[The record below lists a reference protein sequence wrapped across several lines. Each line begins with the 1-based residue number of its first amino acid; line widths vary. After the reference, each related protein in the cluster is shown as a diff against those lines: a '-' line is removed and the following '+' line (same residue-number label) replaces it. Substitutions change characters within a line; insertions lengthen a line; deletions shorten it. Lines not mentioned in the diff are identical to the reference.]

1 MTFKNNR
8 NLLMKK
14 IFATVLMIGLANT
27 ISAQYMIIGKDSISL
42 SDFKTEYQYGLQNSG
57 VEKTIRTTQEFILFQ
72 QFAEQKKADTTL
84 AFREKMNEKES
95 EIFAKFFYPKQVID
109 PVLNDFMKDNETEK
123 EVQIFVAS
131 KTEGDTNNYQQI
143 YNDVK
148 TGKLTMD
155 EAITKY
161 TKGNSKLLYIKP
173 GSIDTNLYG
182 DLKNLPNNSYT
193 KLIETSTNTAFA
205 KVLNSRP
212 SLGYVVFGTIS
223 FPKDGNSEGV
233 KSKIYADLKA
243 GKTFQK
249 VAKLYGANDHEKNN
263 GGFVM
268 GSPTLPNEIYE
279 LFKGKK
285 AGYYI
290 PEPILF
296 GENYFVFHIYNV
308 EPYTLTEQNRE
319 FFLRDMNSGLYGE
332 KLQDQ
337 MIEYLKSDP
346 TYKEFPDFANMK
358 KSYQIFDKANDNKV
372 IYQYKKHKTTVGD
385 LKKIIVDKKAEAEK
399 LSPAFWNEALSS
411 VNREDLIGFYSAD
424 FTNQKDIKAALAS
437 HKKMLFSDYVFSQYV
452 TEELTKHPE
461 LMTNYYNKNKVKYM
475 WGNRADGR
483 VAIIADE
490 KLNEEIE
497 KSIKDQKDWEALKTK
512 YYGKLNDKKQVLIHF
527 EKGEMSEDADV
538 FTKYKVPFKTGV
550 HQTKMEERSL
560 VIAID
565 RILPPTQMT
574 QAEAADLLR
583 DAVTEEKLQEIIA
596 QQKAQTKIVI
606 QPEFLK
612 DLEKN
617 FKK

>member
-1 MTFKNNR
+1 
-8 NLLMKK
+8 MKK
-14 IFATVLMIGLANT
+14 LFAIVLMVGLANT

-57 VEKTIRTTQEFILFQ
+57 VEKTIKTTQEFILFQ

-84 AFREKMNEKES
+84 AFREKMSEKENELRS
-95 EIFAKFFYPKQVID
+95 KFFYPKQVID
-109 PVLNDFMKDNETEK
+109 PVLNDYMKDSQTEK
-123 EVQIFVAS
+123 EIQVFMVQKA
-131 KTEGDTNNYQQI
+131 EGDTNNYTQI

-148 TGKLTMD
+148 SGKITMED
-155 EAITKY
+155 AITKY
-161 TKGNSKLLYIKP
+161 TKGSAKSIYVKP
-173 GSIDTNLYG
+173 GSIDTNMYAE
-182 DLKNLPNNSYT
+182 LKSLPNNAYT
-193 KLIETSTNTAFA
+193 SLADTSTNFAFT

-212 SLGYVVFGTIS
+212 SLGYMIFGTIS
-223 FPKDGNSEGV
+223 YPKDDNAEGI
-233 KSKIYADLKA
+233 KTKIYADLKA
-243 GKTFQK
+243 GKTFQE

-263 GGFVM
+263 GGVVM

-285 AGYYI
+285 AGYYT

-296 GENYFVFHIYNV
+296 GENYFVFNIYNV

-332 KLQDQ
+332 KLQDK
-337 MIEYLKSDP
+337 MIAYLKADAA
-346 TYKEFPDFANMK
+346 YKEFPAFQNVK
-358 KSYQIFDKANDNKV
+358 KSYQIFNQTADDAV
-372 IYQYKKHKTTVGD
+372 LYQYKNHKTTVGD
-385 LKKIIVDKKAEAEK
+385 LKKIIGDKKAEAEK
-399 LSPAFWNEALSS
+399 LTPAFWSDAISG
-411 VNREDLIGFYSAD
+411 VNRQDLVSFYNAE
-424 FTNQKDIKAALAS
+424 FTNQKDIKKELNQF
-437 HKKMLFSDYVFSQYV
+437 KKGLFSDYIYSQYL
-452 TEELTKHPE
+452 TQELAKHPE
-461 LMTNYYNKNKVKYM
+461 WLTANYNKNKSKYM
-475 WGNRADGR
+475 WENRADGR

-490 KLNEEIE
+490 KLNKEIE
-497 KSIKDQKDWEALKTK
+497 KSIKDPKDWEALKTK
-512 YYGKLNDKKQVLIHF
+512 YYGKLNDKKQVLVHF

-565 RILPPTQMT
+565 KILPPTQMT

>member
-1 MTFKNNR
+1 
-8 NLLMKK
+8 MKK
-14 IFATVLMIGLANT
+14 LFAIVLMVGLANT

-57 VEKTIRTTQEFILFQ
+57 VEKTIKTTQEFILFQ

-84 AFREKMNEKES
+84 AFREKMSEKENELRS
-95 EIFAKFFYPKQVID
+95 KFFYPKQVID
-109 PVLNDFMKDNETEK
+109 PVLNDYMKDSQTEK
-123 EVQIFVAS
+123 EIQVFMVQKA
-131 KTEGDTNNYQQI
+131 EGDTNNYTQI

-148 TGKLTMD
+148 SGKITMED
-155 EAITKY
+155 AITKY
-161 TKGNSKLLYIKP
+161 TKGSAKSIYVKP
-173 GSIDTNLYG
+173 GSIDTNMYAE
-182 DLKNLPNNSYT
+182 LKSLPNNAYT
-193 KLIETSTNTAFA
+193 SLADTSTNFAFT

-212 SLGYVVFGTIS
+212 SLGYMIFGTIS
-223 FPKDGNSEGV
+223 YPKDGNAEGI

-243 GKTFQK
+243 GKTFQE

-263 GGFVM
+263 GGVVM

-285 AGYYI
+285 AGYYT

-296 GENYFVFHIYNV
+296 GENYFVFNIYNV

-332 KLQDQ
+332 KLQDK
-337 MIEYLKSDP
+337 MIAYLKADAA
-346 TYKEFPDFANMK
+346 YKEFPTFQNVK
-358 KSYQIFDKANDNKV
+358 KSYQIFNQTADDAV
-372 IYQYKKHKTTVGD
+372 LYQYKNHKTTVGD
-385 LKKIIVDKKAEAEK
+385 LKKIIGDKKAEAEK
-399 LSPAFWNEALSS
+399 LTPAFWSDAISG
-411 VNREDLIGFYSAD
+411 VNRQDLVSFYNAE
-424 FTNQKDIKAALAS
+424 FTNQKDIKKELNQF
-437 HKKMLFSDYVFSQYV
+437 KKGLFSDYIYSQYL
-452 TEELTKHPE
+452 TQELAKHPE
-461 LMTNYYNKNKVKYM
+461 WLTANYNKNKSKYM
-475 WGNRADGR
+475 WENRADGR

-490 KLNEEIE
+490 KLNKEIE
-497 KSIKDQKDWEALKTK
+497 KSIKDPKDWEALKTK
-512 YYGKLNDKKQVLIHF
+512 YYGKLNDKKQVLVHF

-565 RILPPTQMT
+565 KILPPTQMT

>member
-1 MTFKNNR
+1 
-8 NLLMKK
+8 MKK
-14 IFATVLMIGLANT
+14 LFAIVLMVGLANT

-57 VEKTIRTTQEFILFQ
+57 VEKTIKTTQEFILFQ
-72 QFAEQKKADTTL
+72 QFAEHKKADTTL
-84 AFREKMNEKES
+84 AFREKMSEKENELRS
-95 EIFAKFFYPKQVID
+95 KFFYPKQVID
-109 PVLNDFMKDNETEK
+109 PVLNDYMKDSQTEK
-123 EVQIFVAS
+123 EIQVFMVQKA
-131 KTEGDTNNYQQI
+131 EGDTNNYTQI

-148 TGKLTMD
+148 SGKITMED
-155 EAITKY
+155 AITKY
-161 TKGNSKLLYIKP
+161 TKGSAKSIYVKP
-173 GSIDTNLYG
+173 GSIDTNMYAE
-182 DLKNLPNNSYT
+182 LKSLPNNAYT
-193 KLIETSTNTAFA
+193 SLADTSTNFAFT

-212 SLGYVVFGTIS
+212 SLGYMIFGTIS
-223 FPKDGNSEGV
+223 YPKDDNAEGI
-233 KSKIYADLKA
+233 KTKIYADLKA
-243 GKTFQK
+243 GKTFQE

-263 GGFVM
+263 GGVVM

-285 AGYYI
+285 AGYYT

-296 GENYFVFHIYNV
+296 GENYFVFNIYNV

-332 KLQDQ
+332 KLQDK
-337 MIEYLKSDP
+337 MIAYLKADGG
-346 TYKEFPDFANMK
+346 YKEFPAFQNVK
-358 KSYQIFDKANDNKV
+358 KSYQIFNQTADDAV
-372 IYQYKKHKTTVGD
+372 LYQYKNHKTTVGD
-385 LKKIIVDKKAEAEK
+385 LKKIIGDKKAEAEK
-399 LSPAFWNEALSS
+399 LTPAFWSDAISG
-411 VNREDLIGFYSAD
+411 VNRQDLVSFYNAE
-424 FTNQKDIKAALAS
+424 FTNQKDIKKELNQF
-437 HKKMLFSDYVFSQYV
+437 KKGLFSDYIYSQYL
-452 TEELTKHPE
+452 TQELAKHPE
-461 LMTNYYNKNKVKYM
+461 WLTAHYNKNKSKYM
-475 WGNRADGR
+475 WENRADGR

-490 KLNEEIE
+490 KLNKEIE
-497 KSIKDQKDWEALKTK
+497 KSIKDPKDWEALKTK
-512 YYGKLNDKKQVLIHF
+512 YYGKLNDKKQVLVHF

-565 RILPPTQMT
+565 KILPPTQMT

-596 QQKAQTKIVI
+596 QQKAQTKIII

>member
-1 MTFKNNR
+1 
-8 NLLMKK
+8 MKK
-14 IFATVLMIGLANT
+14 LFAIVLMVGLANT

-57 VEKTIRTTQEFILFQ
+57 VEKTIKSTQEFILFQ

-84 AFREKMNEKES
+84 AFREKMSEKENELRS
-95 EIFAKFFYPKQVID
+95 KFFYPKQVID
-109 PVLNDFMKDNETEK
+109 PVLNDYMKDSQTEK
-123 EVQIFVAS
+123 EIQVFMVQKA
-131 KTEGDTNNYQQI
+131 EGDTNNYMQI

-148 TGKLTMD
+148 SGKITMED
-155 EAITKY
+155 AITKY
-161 TKGNSKLLYIKP
+161 TKGSAKSIYVKP
-173 GSIDTNLYG
+173 GSIDTNMYAE
-182 DLKNLPNNSYT
+182 LKSLPNNAYT
-193 KLIETSTNTAFA
+193 SLADTSTNFAFT

-212 SLGYVVFGTIS
+212 SLGYMIFGTIS
-223 FPKDGNSEGV
+223 YPKDGNAEGI
-233 KSKIYADLKA
+233 KTKIYADFKA
-243 GKTFQK
+243 GKTFQE

-263 GGFVM
+263 GGVVM

-285 AGYYI
+285 AGYYT

-296 GENYFVFHIYNV
+296 GENYFVFNIYNV

-332 KLQDQ
+332 KLQDK
-337 MIEYLKSDP
+337 MIAYLKADAA
-346 TYKEFPDFANMK
+346 YKEFPTFQNVK
-358 KSYQIFDKANDNKV
+358 KSYQIFNQTADDAV
-372 IYQYKKHKTTVGD
+372 LYQYKNHKTTVGD
-385 LKKIIVDKKAEAEK
+385 LKKIIGDKKAEAEK
-399 LSPAFWNEALSS
+399 LTPAFWGDAISG
-411 VNREDLIGFYSAD
+411 VNRQDLVSFYNAE
-424 FTNQKDIKAALAS
+424 FTNQKDIKKELNQF
-437 HKKMLFSDYVFSQYV
+437 KKGLFSDYIYSQYL
-452 TEELTKHPE
+452 TQELAKHPE
-461 LMTNYYNKNKVKYM
+461 WLTANYNKNKSKYM
-475 WGNRADGR
+475 WENRADGR

-490 KLNEEIE
+490 KLNKEIE
-497 KSIKDQKDWEALKTK
+497 KSIKDPKDWEALKTK
-512 YYGKLNDKKQVLIHF
+512 YYGKLNDKKQVLVHF

-565 RILPPTQMT
+565 KILPPTQMT

-596 QQKAQTKIVI
+596 QQKAQTKIII

>member
-1 MTFKNNR
+1 
-8 NLLMKK
+8 MKK
-14 IFATVLMIGLANT
+14 LFAIVLMVGLANT

-57 VEKTIRTTQEFILFQ
+57 VEKTIKTTQEFILFQ

-84 AFREKMNEKES
+84 AFREKMSEKENELRS
-95 EIFAKFFYPKQVID
+95 KFFYPKQVID
-109 PVLNDFMKDNETEK
+109 PVLNDYMKDSQTEK
-123 EVQIFVAS
+123 EIQVFMVQKA
-131 KTEGDTNNYQQI
+131 EGDTNNYMQI

-148 TGKLTMD
+148 SGKITMED
-155 EAITKY
+155 AITKY
-161 TKGNSKLLYIKP
+161 TKGSAKSIYVKS
-173 GSIDTNLYG
+173 GSIDTNMYAE
-182 DLKNLPNNSYT
+182 LKSLPNNAYT
-193 KLIETSTNTAFA
+193 SLADTSTNFAFT

-212 SLGYVVFGTIS
+212 SLGYMIFGTIS
-223 FPKDGNSEGV
+223 YPKDDNAEGI
-233 KSKIYADLKA
+233 KTKIYADLKA
-243 GKTFQK
+243 GKTFQE

-263 GGFVM
+263 GGVVM

-285 AGYYI
+285 AGYYT

-296 GENYFVFHIYNV
+296 GENYFVFNIYNV

-332 KLQDQ
+332 KLQDK
-337 MIEYLKSDP
+337 MIAYLKADAA
-346 TYKEFPDFANMK
+346 YKEFPAFQNVK
-358 KSYQIFDKANDNKV
+358 KSYQIFNQTADDAV
-372 IYQYKKHKTTVGD
+372 LYQYKNHKTTVGD
-385 LKKIIVDKKAEAEK
+385 LKKIIGDKKAEAEK
-399 LSPAFWNEALSS
+399 LTPAFWGDAISG
-411 VNREDLIGFYSAD
+411 VNRQDLVSFYNAE
-424 FTNQKDIKAALAS
+424 FTNQKDIKKELNQF
-437 HKKMLFSDYVFSQYV
+437 KKGLFSDYIYSQYL
-452 TEELTKHPE
+452 TQELAKHPE
-461 LMTNYYNKNKVKYM
+461 WLTANYNKNKSKYM
-475 WGNRADGR
+475 WENRADGR

-490 KLNEEIE
+490 KLNKEIE
-497 KSIKDQKDWEALKTK
+497 KSIKDPKDWEALKTK
-512 YYGKLNDKKQVLIHF
+512 YYGKLNDKKQVLVHF

-565 RILPPTQMT
+565 KILPPTQMT

-596 QQKAQTKIVI
+596 QQKAQTKIII

>member
-1 MTFKNNR
+1 
-8 NLLMKK
+8 MKK
-14 IFATVLMIGLANT
+14 LFAIVLMVGLANT

-57 VEKTIRTTQEFILFQ
+57 VEKTIKTTQEFILFQ

-84 AFREKMNEKES
+84 AFREKMSEKENELRS
-95 EIFAKFFYPKQVID
+95 KFFYPKQVID
-109 PVLNDFMKDNETEK
+109 PVLNDYMKDSQTEK
-123 EVQIFVAS
+123 EIQVFMVQKA
-131 KTEGDTNNYQQI
+131 EGDTNNYMQI

-148 TGKLTMD
+148 SGKITMED
-155 EAITKY
+155 AITKY
-161 TKGNSKLLYIKP
+161 TKGSAKSIYVKP
-173 GSIDTNLYG
+173 GSIDTNMYAE
-182 DLKNLPNNSYT
+182 LKSLPNNAYT
-193 KLIETSTNTAFA
+193 SLADTSTNFAFT

-212 SLGYVVFGTIS
+212 SLGYMIFGTIS
-223 FPKDGNSEGV
+223 YPKDDNAEGI
-233 KSKIYADLKA
+233 KTKIYADLKA
-243 GKTFQK
+243 GKTFQE

-263 GGFVM
+263 GGVVM

-285 AGYYI
+285 AGYYT

-296 GENYFVFHIYNV
+296 GENYFVFNIYNV

-332 KLQDQ
+332 KLQDK
-337 MIEYLKSDP
+337 MIAYLKADAA
-346 TYKEFPDFANMK
+346 YKEFPTFQNVK
-358 KSYQIFDKANDNKV
+358 KSYQIFNQTADDAV
-372 IYQYKKHKTTVGD
+372 LYQYKNHKTTVGD
-385 LKKIIVDKKAEAEK
+385 LKKIIGDKKAEAEK
-399 LSPAFWNEALSS
+399 LTPAFWSDAISG
-411 VNREDLIGFYSAD
+411 VNRQDLVSFYNAE
-424 FTNQKDIKAALAS
+424 FTNQKDIKKELNQF
-437 HKKMLFSDYVFSQYV
+437 KKGLFSDYIYSQYL
-452 TEELTKHPE
+452 TQELAKHPE
-461 LMTNYYNKNKVKYM
+461 WLTANYNKNKSKYM
-475 WGNRADGR
+475 WENRADGR

-490 KLNEEIE
+490 KLNKEIE
-497 KSIKDQKDWEALKTK
+497 KSIKDPKDWEALKTK
-512 YYGKLNDKKQVLIHF
+512 YYGKLNDKKQVLVHF

-565 RILPPTQMT
+565 KILPPTQMT

-596 QQKAQTKIVI
+596 QQKAQTKIII

>member
-1 MTFKNNR
+1 
-8 NLLMKK
+8 MKK
-14 IFATVLMIGLANT
+14 LFAIVLMVGLANT

-57 VEKTIRTTQEFILFQ
+57 VEKTIKTTQEFILFQ

-84 AFREKMNEKES
+84 AFREKMSEKENELRS
-95 EIFAKFFYPKQVID
+95 KFFYPKQVID
-109 PVLNDFMKDNETEK
+109 PVLNDYMKDSQTEK
-123 EVQIFVAS
+123 EIQVFMVQKA
-131 KTEGDTNNYQQI
+131 EGDTNNYTQI

-148 TGKLTMD
+148 SGKITMED
-155 EAITKY
+155 AITKY
-161 TKGNSKLLYIKP
+161 TKGSAKSIYVKP
-173 GSIDTNLYG
+173 GSIDTNMYAE
-182 DLKNLPNNSYT
+182 LKSLPNNAYT
-193 KLIETSTNTAFA
+193 SLADTSTNFAFT

-212 SLGYVVFGTIS
+212 SLGYMIFGTIS
-223 FPKDGNSEGV
+223 YPKDDNAEGI
-233 KSKIYADLKA
+233 KTKIYADLKA
-243 GKTFQK
+243 GKTFQE

-263 GGFVM
+263 GGVVM

-285 AGYYI
+285 AGYYT

-296 GENYFVFHIYNV
+296 GENYFVFNIYNV

-332 KLQDQ
+332 KLQDK
-337 MIEYLKSDP
+337 MIAYLKADAA
-346 TYKEFPDFANMK
+346 YKEFPTFQNVK
-358 KSYQIFDKANDNKV
+358 KSYQIFNQTADDAV
-372 IYQYKKHKTTVGD
+372 LYQYKNHKTTVGD
-385 LKKIIVDKKAEAEK
+385 LKKIIGDKKAEAEK
-399 LSPAFWNEALSS
+399 LTPAFWSDAISG
-411 VNREDLIGFYSAD
+411 VNRQDLVSFYNAE
-424 FTNQKDIKAALAS
+424 FTNQKDIKKELNQF
-437 HKKMLFSDYVFSQYV
+437 KKGLFSDYIYSQYL
-452 TEELTKHPE
+452 TQELAKHPE
-461 LMTNYYNKNKVKYM
+461 WLTAHYNKNKSKYM
-475 WGNRADGR
+475 WENRADGR

-490 KLNEEIE
+490 KLNKEIE
-497 KSIKDQKDWEALKTK
+497 KSIKDPKDWEALKTK
-512 YYGKLNDKKQVLIHF
+512 YYGKLNDKKQVLVHF

-565 RILPPTQMT
+565 KILPPTQMT

>member
-1 MTFKNNR
+1 
-8 NLLMKK
+8 MKK
-14 IFATVLMIGLANT
+14 LFAIVLMVGLANT

-57 VEKTIRTTQEFILFQ
+57 VEKTIKSTQEFILFQ

-84 AFREKMNEKES
+84 AFREKMSEKENELRS
-95 EIFAKFFYPKQVID
+95 KFFYPKQVID
-109 PVLNDFMKDNETEK
+109 PVLNDYMKDSQTEK
-123 EVQIFVAS
+123 EIQVFMVQKA
-131 KTEGDTNNYQQI
+131 EGDTNNYTQI

-148 TGKLTMD
+148 SGKITMED
-155 EAITKY
+155 AITKY
-161 TKGNSKLLYIKP
+161 TKGSAKSIYVKP
-173 GSIDTNLYG
+173 GSIDTNMYAE
-182 DLKNLPNNSYT
+182 LKSLPNNAYT
-193 KLIETSTNTAFA
+193 SLADTSTNFAFT

-212 SLGYVVFGTIS
+212 SLGYMIFGTIS
-223 FPKDGNSEGV
+223 YPKDGNAEGI

-243 GKTFQK
+243 GKTFQE

-263 GGFVM
+263 GGVVM

-285 AGYYI
+285 AGYYT

-296 GENYFVFHIYNV
+296 GENYFVFNIYNV

-332 KLQDQ
+332 KLQDK
-337 MIEYLKSDP
+337 MIAYLKADAA
-346 TYKEFPDFANMK
+346 YKEFPAFQNVK
-358 KSYQIFDKANDNKV
+358 KSYQIFNQTADDAV
-372 IYQYKKHKTTVGD
+372 LYQYKNHKTTVGD
-385 LKKIIVDKKAEAEK
+385 LKKIIGDKKAEAEK
-399 LSPAFWNEALSS
+399 LTPAFWGDAISG
-411 VNREDLIGFYSAD
+411 VNRQDLVSFYNAE
-424 FTNQKDIKAALAS
+424 FTNQKDIKKELNQF
-437 HKKMLFSDYVFSQYV
+437 KKGLFSDYIYSQYL
-452 TEELTKHPE
+452 TQELAKHPE
-461 LMTNYYNKNKVKYM
+461 WLTANYNKNKSKYM
-475 WGNRADGR
+475 WENRADGR

-490 KLNEEIE
+490 KLNKEIE
-497 KSIKDQKDWEALKTK
+497 KSIKDPKDWEALKTK
-512 YYGKLNDKKQVLIHF
+512 YYGKLNDKKQVLVHF

-565 RILPPTQMT
+565 KILPPTQMT

>member
-1 MTFKNNR
+1 M
-8 NLLMKK
+8 
-14 IFATVLMIGLANT
+14 VGLANT

-57 VEKTIRTTQEFILFQ
+57 VEKTIKTTQEFILFQ

-84 AFREKMNEKES
+84 AFREKMSEKENELRS
-95 EIFAKFFYPKQVID
+95 KFFYPKQVID
-109 PVLNDFMKDNETEK
+109 PVLNDYMKDSQTEK
-123 EVQIFVAS
+123 EIQVFMVQKA
-131 KTEGDTNNYQQI
+131 EGDTNNYTQI

-148 TGKLTMD
+148 SGKITMED
-155 EAITKY
+155 AITKY
-161 TKGNSKLLYIKP
+161 TKGSAKSIYVKP
-173 GSIDTNLYG
+173 GSIDTNMYAE
-182 DLKNLPNNSYT
+182 LKSLPNNAYT
-193 KLIETSTNTAFA
+193 SLADTSTNFAFT

-212 SLGYVVFGTIS
+212 SLGYMIFGTIS
-223 FPKDGNSEGV
+223 YPKDDNAEGI
-233 KSKIYADLKA
+233 KTKIYADLKA
-243 GKTFQK
+243 GKTFQE

-263 GGFVM
+263 GGVVM

-285 AGYYI
+285 AGYYT

-296 GENYFVFHIYNV
+296 FFIYFVFNIYNV

-332 KLQDQ
+332 KLQDK
-337 MIEYLKSDP
+337 MIAYLKADAA
-346 TYKEFPDFANMK
+346 YKEFPAFQNVK
-358 KSYQIFDKANDNKV
+358 KSYQIFNQTADDAV
-372 IYQYKKHKTTVGD
+372 LYQYKNHKTTVGD
-385 LKKIIVDKKAEAEK
+385 LKKIIGDKKAEAEK
-399 LSPAFWNEALSS
+399 LTPAFWSDAISG
-411 VNREDLIGFYSAD
+411 VNRQDLVSFYNAE
-424 FTNQKDIKAALAS
+424 FTNQKDIKKELNQF
-437 HKKMLFSDYVFSQYV
+437 KKGLFSDYIYSQYL
-452 TEELTKHPE
+452 TQELAKHPE
-461 LMTNYYNKNKVKYM
+461 WLTANYNKNKSKYM
-475 WGNRADGR
+475 WENRADGR

-490 KLNEEIE
+490 KLNKEIE
-497 KSIKDQKDWEALKTK
+497 KSIKDPKDWEALKTK
-512 YYGKLNDKKQVLIHF
+512 YYGKLNDKKQVLVHF

-565 RILPPTQMT
+565 KILPPTQMT

-596 QQKAQTKIVI
+596 QQKAQTKIII